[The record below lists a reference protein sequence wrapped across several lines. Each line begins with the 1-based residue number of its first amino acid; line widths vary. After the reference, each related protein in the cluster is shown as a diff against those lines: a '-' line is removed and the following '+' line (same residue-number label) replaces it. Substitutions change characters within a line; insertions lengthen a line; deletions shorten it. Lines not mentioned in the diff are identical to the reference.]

1 MYRYKYRHRA
11 QVLVVNGSQVDR
23 ILQSLTW
30 RMSCS
35 RRQISNSHNRLTL
48 GQGQSGLGPQYR
60 IPGRLILHRDV
71 LDGVYH
77 QRGLVTWH

>member
-1 MYRYKYRHRA
+1 MYRYRHKA
-11 QVLVVNGSQVDR
+11 QVLVVRGSQVDR

-35 RRQISNSHNRLTL
+35 RRRISNSRSRLTL
-48 GQGQSGLGPQYR
+48 GQGLSGLGPQYR
-60 IPGRLILHRDV
+60 ILGRLILNKDL